1 MYESTGTKLTESL
14 ATFDAFDRPLSSTD
28 GRALTT
34 TIINGYIPN
43 GAVISQTDSAKKV
56 T

>member
-34 TIINGYIPN
+34 TINGYLPN
-43 GAVISQTDSAKKV
+43 GSVISQTDSAKKV